1 MRPKRKQR
9 RLRTLEF
16 IKDFRSGLTD
26 PELMERHKLTQ
37 LELKDIFKKLV
48 ARGYLKPD
56 EFGLRPIGIDD
67 TVMIDIEKLDLD

>member
-1 MRPKRKQR
+1 MALKRKRR
-9 RLRTLEF
+9 RLQTLEF
-16 IKDFRSGLTD
+16 IKDFRAGLTD

-48 ARGYLKPD
+48 SRGYLKPD

-67 TVMIDIEKLDLD
+67 TVMIDINKLDLD